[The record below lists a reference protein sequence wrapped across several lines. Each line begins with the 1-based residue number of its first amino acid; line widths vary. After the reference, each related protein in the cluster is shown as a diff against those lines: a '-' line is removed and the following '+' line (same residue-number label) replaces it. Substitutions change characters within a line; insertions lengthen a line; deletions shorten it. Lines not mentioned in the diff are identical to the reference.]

1 MMDRHEELLRTTTTT
16 ALLDGLFNADD
27 GVVWQVFDERYRP
40 IMVGVGRRL
49 GLSDSEAEDVAQE
62 TLLQFLRDYRANRY
76 DREKGRLRG
85 WIAGIA
91 RHRVIDY
98 QRKRGRR
105 KEKSGGLS
113 SLLEVPDEAGIAELW
128 DLELERSILRQS
140 VEELRRTSRTSE
152 KSIKAFEMVA
162 MNQVPVA
169 TVAEELEMSDQEVY
183 LAKSRTAKR
192 LRSIIER
199 LEQTYDEDAS

>member
-76 DREKGRLRG
+76 DRDKGRLRG

-152 KSIKAFEMVA
+152 KSIKAFEMVIFERRSVEA
-162 MNQVPVA
+162 
-169 TVAEELEMSDQEVY
+169 VAEELGMKTHDVY
-183 LAKSRTAKR
+183 VARSRVTTR
-192 LRSIIER
+192 LREIAER
-199 LEQTYDEDAS
+199 LRALYEVDA

>member
-152 KSIKAFEMVA
+152 KSIKAFEMVIFERR
-162 MNQVPVA
+162 PVEA
-169 TVAEELEMSDQEVY
+169 VAEELGMKTHDVY
-183 LAKSRTAKR
+183 VARSRVTTRLREIAER
-192 LRSIIER
+192 LRSLYEV
-199 LEQTYDEDAS
+199 DA

>member
-1 MMDRHEELLRTTTTT
+1 MDRHEELLRTTTTT

-152 KSIKAFEMVA
+152 KSIKAFEMVIFERR
-162 MNQVPVA
+162 PVEA
-169 TVAEELEMSDQEVY
+169 VAEELGMKTHDVY
-183 LAKSRTAKR
+183 VARSRVTTR
-192 LRSIIER
+192 LREIAER
-199 LEQTYDEDAS
+199 LRALYEVDA

>member
-16 ALLDGLFNADD
+16 ALLEGLFNADD

-113 SLLEVPDEAGIAELW
+113 SLVEVPDEAGIAELW
-128 DLELERSILRQS
+128 DQEMDRSILRQS
-140 VEELRRTSRTSE
+140 VEELRRTTRTSE
-152 KSIKAFEMVA
+152 KSIKAFEMVIFERR
-162 MNQVPVA
+162 PVES
-169 TVAEELEMSDQEVY
+169 VADELGMTSHDVY
-183 LAKSRTAKR
+183 VARSRVTTR
-192 LRSIIER
+192 LREIAER
-199 LEQTYDEDAS
+199 LRTLYEVDV

>member
-1 MMDRHEELLRTTTTT
+1 MDRHEELLRTTTTT

-49 GLSDSEAEDVAQE
+49 GLTDSEAEDVAQE

-76 DREKGRLRG
+76 DRDKGRLRG

-105 KEKSGGLS
+105 KESAGEVS
-113 SLLEVPDEAGIAELW
+113 ALLEIPDDSEIVELW
-128 DLELERSILRQS
+128 DQELERAILRQS
-140 VEELRRTSRTSE
+140 VEELRRTTRTSE
-152 KSIKAFEMVA
+152 KSIRAFEMILFEQKTVEAVA
-162 MNQVPVA
+162 DELGMKSHDVYVA
-169 TVAEELEMSDQEVY
+169 R
-183 LAKSRTAKR
+183 SRVTAKLREIAER
-192 LRSIIER
+192 LRALYEVD
-199 LEQTYDEDAS
+199 Q

>member
-16 ALLDGLFNADD
+16 ALLEGLFNADD

-40 IMVGVGRRL
+40 IMVGIGRRL

-76 DREKGRLRG
+76 DRDKGRLRG
-85 WIAGIA
+85 WIAGIT

-113 SLLEVPDEAGIAELW
+113 SLLEVPDEAGIADPRCGE
-128 DLELERSILRQS
+128 ETIS
-140 VEELRRTSRTSE
+140 VSALAQELRREGASRTQRGPQLAHQRE
-152 KSIKAFEMVA
+152 TAGAYRRNGKRMDAYGTGRAAGSIVGQARHR
-162 MNQVPVA
+162 
-169 TVAEELEMSDQEVY
+169 QE
-183 LAKSRTAKR
+183 T
-192 LRSIIER
+192 
-199 LEQTYDEDAS
+199 T

>member
-152 KSIKAFEMVA
+152 KSIKAFEMVIFERR
-162 MNQVPVA
+162 PVEA
-169 TVAEELEMSDQEVY
+169 VAEELGMKTHDVY
-183 LAKSRTAKR
+183 VARSRVTTR
-192 LRSIIER
+192 LREIAER
-199 LEQTYDEDAS
+199 LRALYEVDA

>member
-40 IMVGVGRRL
+40 IMVGIGRRL
-49 GLSDSEAEDVAQE
+49 GLSDSEADDVAQE

-76 DREKGRLRG
+76 DRDKGRLRG
-85 WIAGIA
+85 WIAGIT

-128 DLELERSILRQS
+128 DQELERSILRQS
-140 VEELRRTSRTSE
+140 VEELRRTTRTSE
-152 KSIKAFEMVA
+152 KSIKAFEMLVFERRPVEAVSDELGMKTHDVYVA
-162 MNQVPVA
+162 R
-169 TVAEELEMSDQEVY
+169 
-183 LAKSRTAKR
+183 SRITTR
-192 LRSIIER
+192 LREIAER
-199 LEQTYDEDAS
+199 LRALYEVET